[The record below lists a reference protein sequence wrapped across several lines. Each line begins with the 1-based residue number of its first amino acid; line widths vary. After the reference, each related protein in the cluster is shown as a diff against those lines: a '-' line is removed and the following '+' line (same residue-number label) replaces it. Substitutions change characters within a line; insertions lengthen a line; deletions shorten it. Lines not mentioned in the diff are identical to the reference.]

1 MKNLSN
7 FIFGLI
13 LIIIVSSCAE
23 RAVCPA
29 YQSAFIHDKSTLDRQ
44 FSYFGE
50 DSLPKVQLTAS
61 KNKFLLIDK
70 VPYKKKVRS
79 FNTIPMKTVYPVLE
93 DSTLLAGDVQMLAEM
108 DVVDSIALDSTI
120 QNELPWKEKFNVEQE
135 YYFHY
140 MNDILVYPEERAQA
154 VIDAKNSKSK
164 MKGESNK
171 KTNFFTKIF
180 GSLFKKDKKSDL
192 ADSETEKSN
201 DQSIDSEEKK
211 GLFGRKN
218 KDKNTENNP
227 SNPAEEDKSTKPV
240 ENESDGEDDF

>member
-7 FIFGLI
+7 FIFGF
-13 LIIIVSSCAE
+13 IIIVAVSSCAE
-23 RAVCPA
+23 RAICPA

-93 DSTLLAGDVQMLAEM
+93 DSTLLTGDVQMLTEM

-135 YYFHY
+135 FYFLMRLY
-140 MNDILVYPEERAQA
+140 V
-154 VIDAKNSKSK
+154 
-164 MKGESNK
+164 
-171 KTNFFTKIF
+171 
-180 GSLFKKDKKSDL
+180 
-192 ADSETEKSN
+192 
-201 DQSIDSEEKK
+201 
-211 GLFGRKN
+211 
-218 KDKNTENNP
+218 
-227 SNPAEEDKSTKPV
+227 PV
-240 ENESDGEDDF
+240 